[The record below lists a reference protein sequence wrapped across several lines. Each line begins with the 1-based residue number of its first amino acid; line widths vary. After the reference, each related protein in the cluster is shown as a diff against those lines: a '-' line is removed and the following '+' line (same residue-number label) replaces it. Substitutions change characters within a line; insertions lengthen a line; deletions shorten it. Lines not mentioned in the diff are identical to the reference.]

1 MLQGGIIVFFYV
13 DDIVFCYRK
22 RDDAETQRVI
32 RVMQERYQLNILGE
46 LKWFLG
52 IHVLRDRLQ
61 KKLWLSQE
69 AFIEKITN
77 QYGIDTGG
85 RMPDTPMSEL
95 ELPPADTRIDAAS
108 ALRYQRKMGSLLYAA
123 ITTRPDVAFAVSR
136 LARSNHNPTPTHHE
150 AVDRVIK
157 FLYGSKHM
165 AICYGGEGGGPEAQA
180 FICASDAS
188 FADNTADRKSS
199 QGYIMMLFNGAIS
212 WRANKQDTVTTSS
225 TEAELLALSQTAK
238 EGIFLSRLFKALSLD
253 LNEPLTID
261 CDNTQTL
268 RLIKEESAKLVTKL
282 RHVDIHNHWLRQ
294 EYGQGRIQ
302 LRWKPT
308 SEMIADGLTKALPTQ
323 KFRNFIGMIGLV
335 DIRDK
340 LQAEKR
346 LEAPT
351 EQATDAAGA
360 TPSAVSE
367 PDRKG
372 EGRVAAQGPSQFV
385 PEALTEGRAIYL
397 EGRASSAPSR
407 PR

>member
-1 MLQGGIIVFFYV
+1 MAFRTLMGITAKFDLETVQIDAVNAFVHCDLDEVVYMRLPPGFTKPGKVLRLCKALYGLRRSPILWQQSLTESFRELGFREVPQEPCAMLQGGIIVFFYV

-302 LRWKPT
+302 LR
-308 SEMIADGLTKALPTQ
+308 
-323 KFRNFIGMIGLV
+323 
-335 DIRDK
+335 
-340 LQAEKR
+340 
-346 LEAPT
+346 
-351 EQATDAAGA
+351 
-360 TPSAVSE
+360 
-367 PDRKG
+367 
-372 EGRVAAQGPSQFV
+372 
-385 PEALTEGRAIYL
+385 
-397 EGRASSAPSR
+397 
-407 PR
+407 